1 MAYQLL
7 MEREPLVKLWEE
19 AWAEGLWAA
28 AWSKTV
34 EGLPPEQAAW
44 KPQAEHHSIWQ
55 IVNHILFWR
64 EITFRRLAGGREP
77 EQGEVDRRNWEEPT
91 QAGAAAWE
99 AAQRQFAESHQE
111 VLRVLRSDE
120 GRLNRL
126 LYHLAHD
133 SYHIGQIMYLRAM
146 LGLPPIE

>member
-1 MAYQLL
+1 MVYQLL

-77 EQGEVDRRNWEEPT
+77 EQG
-91 QAGAAAWE
+91 
-99 AAQRQFAESHQE
+99 
-111 VLRVLRSDE
+111 DE